1 MIVNRAG
8 EELFHK
14 KASQLEGTA
23 LEKVIPELEQ
33 RYIDDVLSGKRDSFM
48 TSVYVAGVPMMLTAA
63 RSSMKTRFVARSF
76 HSIEMLLSEK
86 MMQMSCI
93 PIT

>member
-1 MIVNRAG
+1 MLDNSYNGILEIDENKEIMIINRAG

-33 RYIDDVLSGKRDSFM
+33 RYIDDVLSGKEIH
-48 TSVYVAGVPMMLTAA
+48 L
-63 RSSMKTRFVARSF
+63 
-76 HSIEMLLSEK
+76 
-86 MMQMSCI
+86 
-93 PIT
+93 